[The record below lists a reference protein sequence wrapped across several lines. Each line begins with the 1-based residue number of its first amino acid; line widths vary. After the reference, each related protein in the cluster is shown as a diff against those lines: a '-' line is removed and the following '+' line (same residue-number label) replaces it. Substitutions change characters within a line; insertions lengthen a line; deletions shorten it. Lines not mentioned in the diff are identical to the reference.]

1 MINAR
6 YLFTASLVALVS
18 SLLLFAFL
26 VYQHHFDLF
35 SWSFPGFEVCTFQL
49 LRDKRNLEMYANAA
63 GVLLILSIVLG
74 AFALLRGRAK
84 LP

>member
-6 YLFTASLVALVS
+6 YLFTASLVALAS
-18 SLLLFAFL
+18 SLLLFALL

-35 SWSFPGFEVCTFQL
+35 SWSFPGFEVCTFQHM
-49 LRDKRNLEMYANAA
+49 RFKRNLELYANAA
-63 GVLLILSIVLG
+63 GVLLALSVILG
-74 AFALLRGRAK
+74 AVALLRGRPK